1 MLKLRDGRELEVAET
16 VAEVMGAKAAEQ
28 ATVADAITK
37 LPAAETVPTGA
48 ATNSK
53 TVKSANLVTLHEI
66 RRTVKRKCPTPVDT
80 KAEFRYQVIEH
91 VVNLEHVI
99 DMQPTVDEIEL
110 LPVHDRVQAKMP
122 AVSGPFKHDF
132 DQHAFKFGTSTLEEG
147 RPVDAP
153 AALVHEDGSSAGQQ
167 DDDCN
172 TVTTEG
178 YPKH

>member
-1 MLKLRDGRELEVAET
+1 MLKLRDGRELEVAEK
-16 VAEVMGAKAAEQ
+16 VAEILAADETGKVCDAVKVIPGTTDAK
-28 ATVADAITK
+28 TK
-37 LPAAETVPTGA
+37 LTAAG
-48 ATNSK
+48 SK
-53 TVKSANLVTLHEI
+53 LVVLHEI
-66 RRTVKRKCPTPVDT
+66 RTTVKRKFPTPVDT
-80 KAEFRYQVIEH
+80 KAEFNHQVIEH

-99 DMQPTVDEIEL
+99 DMQPTVDEIKL

-132 DQHAFKFGTSTLEEG
+132 DQHAFKFGASELEEG

-172 TVTTEG
+172 TVTTQG